1 MNVSVKQN
9 YLVTDVTVETAKSTL
24 LVGEAD
30 GAAIVCATLS
40 NPAAF
45 EVLLSF
51 TTSSISATGIYLWSS
66 MYSIQCIY
74 THMYLYNI
82 FLILHV

>member
-1 MNVSVKQN
+1 MNVSVKQH
-9 YLVTDVTVETAKSTL
+9 YLVIDATVETANSTL

-51 TTSSISATGIYLWSS
+51 TTSNISATGIILYYIYLWSS

-74 THMYLYNI
+74 THMYLATGI
-82 FLILHV
+82 